1 MNSEDD
7 SNKNSD
13 RRLIITVALVAIIVV
28 AGICLGTRYC
38 SRQPEE
44 HITVA
49 TKTRYENIEELAGAS
64 QEVKETNTIESD
76 ESLPTEE
83 VQKSSTCL
91 WKDELIG
98 FLKEQI
104 KTENQIVD
112 SLNRSLGE
120 IGNPAV
126 RGVLKGISL
135 DSMKHAEMYS
145 SAIGLLTTVQ
155 QALTQENL
163 DRQTELVEKHIE
175 LEAKLIGK
183 ISKKLPSIEDK
194 KVKLLLNA
202 ILMDEKRHHEL
213 LKKVLEILV
222 RGETITEEDW
232 WDILWKNAP
241 FHGAPG
247 G

>member
-1 MNSEDD
+1 MID
-7 SNKNSD
+7 
-13 RRLIITVALVAIIVV
+13 
-28 AGICLGTRYC
+28 
-38 SRQPEE
+38 
-44 HITVA
+44 
-49 TKTRYENIEELAGAS
+49 
-64 QEVKETNTIESD
+64 
-76 ESLPTEE
+76 
-83 VQKSSTCL
+83 
-91 WKDELIG
+91 

-104 KTENQIVD
+104 KIENQIVD
-112 SLNRSLGE
+112 SLNRSLDE
-120 IGNPAV
+120 IGNFAV

-135 DSMKHAEMYS
+135 DSTKHAEMYS
-145 SAIGLLTTVQ
+145 SAIGLSTSVQ

-163 DRQTELVEKHIE
+163 DKQRKLVEKHMR
-175 LEAKLIGK
+175 LEAELIGK

-222 RGETITEEDW
+222 QGETITEEDW
-232 WDILWKNAP
+232 WDILWKNVP